1 MKVNKMICNKSEF
14 LKSLKK
20 EELNNG
26 TIRVSIECRD
36 GIAEN
41 VWAYQGGDM
50 DKSFAILLNT
60 PLSYF
65 PILCYGSEVKIKHRD
80 NMAILDTNWVVE
92 ECNRYV
98 LKRSDI

>member
-20 EELNNG
+20 EEFDNG
-26 TIRVSIECRD
+26 TIRVLIECED
-36 GIAEN
+36 GMSEN
-41 VWAYQGGDM
+41 VWAYQDNNM

-65 PILCYGSEVKIKHRD
+65 PVLCYGSEVKIKYR
-80 NMAILDTNWVVE
+80 NNIAILDINWVAE
-92 ECNRYV
+92 ECNR
-98 LKRSDI
+98 S

>member
-1 MKVNKMICNKSEF
+1 MIRNKYEF

-26 TIRVSIECRD
+26 TIRVLIECRD
-36 GIAEN
+36 GTTES
-41 VWAYQGGDM
+41 VWAYQDGDM

-65 PILCYGSEVKIKHRD
+65 PVLYYGSEVKIKHRD

-98 LKRSDI
+98 IKPSDV

>member
-1 MKVNKMICNKSEF
+1 MIRNKYEF

-20 EELNNG
+20 EELDNG
-26 TIRVSIECRD
+26 TIRVLIECKD
-36 GIAEN
+36 GTAEN

-65 PILCYGSEVKIKHRD
+65 PVLYYGSEVKIKHRD
-80 NMAILDTNWVVE
+80 SMAILDTNWVVE

-98 LKRSDI
+98 IKRSDI

>member
-1 MKVNKMICNKSEF
+1 MKANEMICNKSEF

-20 EELNNG
+20 EELDNG
-26 TIRVSIECRD
+26 AIRVLIECRD
-36 GIAEN
+36 GIPEN
-41 VWAYQGGDM
+41 VWAYQDDNM

-65 PILCYGSEVKIKHRD
+65 PVLYYGSEVKIKYRD
-80 NMAILDTNWVVE
+80 NVAILDTNWVVE

-98 LKRSDI
+98 IKRSDI

>member
-1 MKVNKMICNKSEF
+1 MICNKYEF

-20 EELNNG
+20 EELDSG

-36 GIAEN
+36 GITEN
-41 VWAYQGGDM
+41 VWAYQDDDM

-65 PILCYGSEVKIKHRD
+65 PVLCYGSKVKIKHRD

-92 ECNRYV
+92 EGNRYV
-98 LKRSDI
+98 LKRSDM

>member
-1 MKVNKMICNKSEF
+1 MICNKSEF

-20 EELNNG
+20 EELDMR

-36 GIAEN
+36 GIPEN
-41 VWAYQGGDM
+41 VWAYQDDNM

-65 PILCYGSEVKIKHRD
+65 PVLCYGSKVKIKHRG
-80 NMAILDTNWVVE
+80 NMTILDTNWVAE
-92 ECNRYV
+92 ECNR
-98 LKRSDI
+98 S

>member
-1 MKVNKMICNKSEF
+1 MICNKSEF

-20 EELNNG
+20 EELDSG

-36 GIAEN
+36 GITEN
-41 VWAYQGGDM
+41 VWAYQDDDM

-65 PILCYGSEVKIKHRD
+65 PVLCYGSEVKIKHRD

-92 ECNRYV
+92 EGNRYV
-98 LKRSDI
+98 LKRSDM

>member
-1 MKVNKMICNKSEF
+1 MIRNKYEF

-26 TIRVSIECRD
+26 TIRVLIECRD
-36 GIAEN
+36 GTTEN
-41 VWAYQGGDM
+41 VWAYQDSDM

-65 PILCYGSEVKIKHRD
+65 PVLYYGSEVKIKHRD

-98 LKRSDI
+98 IKRSDV

>member
-1 MKVNKMICNKSEF
+1 MICNKSEF

-20 EELNNG
+20 EELDSG
-26 TIRVSIECRD
+26 AIRVLIECRD
-36 GIAEN
+36 GIPEN
-41 VWAYQGGDM
+41 VWAYQNDNM

-65 PILCYGSEVKIKHRD
+65 PVLCYGSEVKIKYRD
-80 NMAILDTNWVVE
+80 NVAILDTNWVVE

-98 LKRSDI
+98 LKCSDI

>member
-1 MKVNKMICNKSEF
+1 MIRNKYEF

-20 EELNNG
+20 EELDNG
-26 TIRVSIECRD
+26 TIRVLIECRD
-36 GIAEN
+36 GTTEN

-65 PILCYGSEVKIKHRD
+65 PVLCYGSEVKVKYRD
-80 NMAILDTNWVVE
+80 GMAILDTNWVVE

-98 LKRSDI
+98 IKRSDI

>member
-1 MKVNKMICNKSEF
+1 MIRNKSEL

-26 TIRVSIECRD
+26 TIRVLIECED
-36 GIAEN
+36 GVPEN
-41 VWAYQGGDM
+41 VWAYQYDNM

-65 PILCYGSEVKIKHRD
+65 PVFCYGSEVKIKHRG
-80 NMAILDTNWVVE
+80 NMTILDTNWLAE
-92 ECNRYV
+92 ECNR
-98 LKRSDI
+98 S

>member
-1 MKVNKMICNKSEF
+1 MICNKSEF

-20 EELNNG
+20 EKLDNG
-26 TIRVSIECRD
+26 TIRVLIECKD
-36 GIAEN
+36 GVSEN
-41 VWAYQGGDM
+41 VWAYQDGDI
-50 DKSFAILLNT
+50 DKSFVILLNT

-65 PILCYGSEVKIKHRD
+65 PVLCYGSEVKIKHRD
-80 NMAILDTNWVVE
+80 NMAILDTDWVVE

>member
-1 MKVNKMICNKSEF
+1 MIRNKYEF

-26 TIRVSIECRD
+26 TIKVLIECRD
-36 GIAEN
+36 GITES
-41 VWAYQGGDM
+41 VWAYQDGDM

-65 PILCYGSEVKIKHRD
+65 PVLYYGSEVKIKYRD

-98 LKRSDI
+98 IKRSDV

>member
-1 MKVNKMICNKSEF
+1 MICNKSAF

-20 EELNNG
+20 EELDNG

-36 GIAEN
+36 GITEN
-41 VWAYQGGDM
+41 VWAYQDGDM

-65 PILCYGSEVKIKHRD
+65 PVLYYGAEVKIKHRD
-80 NMAILDTNWVVE
+80 DIVILDTNWVVE

-98 LKRSDI
+98 FKCSDI